1 MENALSDAVQ
11 IIVYVEPPVKLWYT
25 KEEQR
30 DCSNENL
37 VLAYQ

>member
-11 IIVYVEPPVKLWYT
+11 IIVYVESPVELWYT